1 MTDRRPVDPSHKFGG
16 AWTEQK
22 LRVLAGYLRAYATA
36 LKNQPFKRW
45 YIDAF
50 AGTGFRSDS
59 ETAIVQRGSAKIAL
73 DTVPRF
79 DRFLFIEKDQGRC
92 NALEELR
99 ANHPELA
106 DRIEVVGGDAN
117 RILESR
123 CAEGWKDRRA
133 VLFLDPY
140 ATELRWSTIEAV
152 ARSEV
157 MDTWILFPLMAAN
170 RMLTRT
176 GRIPDSWRQ
185 RLDDL
190 LGTRG
195 WFDRVYRIQPQKGLF
210 GDDEVQLL
218 KRRAEEIGGFFLDR
232 LKQVFAAVGTPPKVL
247 CNSRGSPLFMLCFA
261 VGNPRAAK
269 TALKIAN
276 HLLGKNS

>member
-1 MTDRRPVDPSHKFGG
+1 MTDRRPVDPSHQFGG

-50 AGTGFRSDS
+50 AGAGFRSDS
-59 ETAIVQRGSAKIAL
+59 ETAVVQRGSAKIAL

-99 ANHPELA
+99 ANHSNLA
-106 DRIEVVGGDAN
+106 ERIEVVGGDAN

-123 CAEGWKDRRA
+123 CKEGWKDRRA

-140 ATELRWSTIEAV
+140 ATELRWSTIEAI

-176 GRIPDSWRQ
+176 GQIPDSWRQ

-218 KRRAEEIGGFFLDR
+218 KRRAEEIGG
-232 LKQVFAAVGTPPKVL
+232 
-247 CNSRGSPLFMLCFA
+247 SSS
-261 VGNPRAAK
+261 
-269 TALKIAN
+269 TA
-276 HLLGKNS
+276 